1 MDMVYPDFYFLKC
14 YCIEIEHSRHR
25 DSISLIKI
33 NGGGRY
39 RLAISGSFYLSHN
52 RYAGERMSGKEPKQ
66 GRRDRYRS
74 RVRNLTDNATP
85 LSELLKNRETKNPR
99 ILKSNDLM
107 EIP

>member
-1 MDMVYPDFYFLKC
+1 MLN
-14 YCIEIEHSRHR
+14 HR
-25 DSISLIKI
+25 DSISLIK
-33 NGGGRY
+33 NKLGVR
-39 RLAISGSFYLSHN
+39 RKLAISGSFNFSQN
-52 RYAGERMSGKEPKQ
+52 RYAGERMSGKQPKQ

-85 LSELLKNRETKNPR
+85 LSELLKNEKTKSPR